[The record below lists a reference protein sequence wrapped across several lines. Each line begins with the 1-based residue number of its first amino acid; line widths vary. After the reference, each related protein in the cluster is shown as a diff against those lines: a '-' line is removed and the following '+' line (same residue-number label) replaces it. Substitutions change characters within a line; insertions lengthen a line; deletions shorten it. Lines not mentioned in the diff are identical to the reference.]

1 MNSSAADDPVDLPVE
16 AQPNP
21 PDQEYANMFVQDGKQ
36 PQASSTPEKEIRV
49 KKRCRILQKEKA
61 YLRKEMLNLKRQ
73 LAATKQTSEK
83 LRKSLER
90 LKKGKKTVSERNKPM
105 GTKKLALER
114 KEEVVK
120 FLCRDENSRLLP
132 GKKDTITK
140 NKNKQQRR
148 VLTKSL
154 TELHVQ
160 YNSEIKKPFSL
171 SSPRFSFRRKQETG
185 HSSHMCGLYSTWMSV
200 ICHHLF
206 IPSARR
212 KCYMGPLRTV
222 AEGCEGEVQ
231 SSTNNFTCHE

>member
-1 MNSSAADDPVDLPVE
+1 MKKTISQLSKAQQEKTRQQWRDYQKKHREGTRTLDKIMNFTPESMNSSAADDPVDLPVE

-49 KKRCRILQKEKA
+49 KKRFLRILQKEKA
-61 YLRKEMLNLKRQ
+61 YLRKEMLKLKRQ

-90 LKKGKKTVSERNKPM
+90 LKKGKKTVSERNNPR

-140 NKNKQQRR
+140 NRNKQQR
-148 VLTKSL
+148 
-154 TELHVQ
+154 
-160 YNSEIKKPFSL
+160 
-171 SSPRFSFRRKQETG
+171 
-185 HSSHMCGLYSTWMSV
+185 
-200 ICHHLF
+200 
-206 IPSARR
+206 
-212 KCYMGPLRTV
+212 
-222 AEGCEGEVQ
+222 
-231 SSTNNFTCHE
+231 